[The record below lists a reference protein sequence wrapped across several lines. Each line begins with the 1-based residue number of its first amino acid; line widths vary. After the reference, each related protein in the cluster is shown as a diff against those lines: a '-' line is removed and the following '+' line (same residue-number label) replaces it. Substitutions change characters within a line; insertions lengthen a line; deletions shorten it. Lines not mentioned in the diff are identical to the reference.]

1 MRRLCGGWGGL
12 VLGAFGFLGSAT
24 AAGGGPGMSADA
36 ALKDILS
43 GNATYQ
49 KNEMLAKRRAETA
62 QSQSPQAIIVSC
74 SDSRVPPEGV
84 FNRYIGRL
92 FVVRTAGHALGDYEL
107 ASIEYAVEHLKSPLI
122 VVMGHE
128 RCGAVKATVDAA
140 TGAGAGGHPAATP
153 HDAASSDGHDDPA
166 PAKKAAPPKDP
177 PAPRKAKEKDKHD
190 DHGGGHHRPTQ
201 GALEDDTFH
210 GACDAPAKGAG
221 PGPVHDHIASLVK
234 ELTPAVVEAKKAN
247 PGDLVDAAVRENS
260 KRVARQL
267 VRESGVLR
275 DAVET
280 GALKIVSARYD
291 LDTGAVEVLE

>member
-1 MRRLCGGWGGL
+1 LA
-12 VLGAFGFLGSAT
+12 LGAFGFLGSAA

-62 QSQSPQAIIVSC
+62 QSQAPQAIIVSC

-128 RCGAVKATVDAA
+128 RCGAVKATVEAA
-140 TGAGAGGHPAATP
+140 TGGGGGGGGHSAATP
-153 HDAASSDGHDDPA
+153 HEAASPGGHDDHAA
-166 PAKKAAPPKDP
+166 PKKATPPPKDT
-177 PAPRKAKEKDKHD
+177 PAPRKVKDKDKHD
-190 DHGGGHHRPTQ
+190 DHGGGHHRPTH
-201 GALEDDTFH
+201 GALEDDTFQ
-210 GACDAPAKGAG
+210 GACDAPAKGAA

-247 PGDLVDAAVRENS
+247 PGDLLDAAVRENS

-280 GALKIVSARYD
+280 GALKIVAARYD

>member
-1 MRRLCGGWGGL
+1 
-12 VLGAFGFLGSAT
+12 
-24 AAGGGPGMSADA
+24 MSADV

-107 ASIEYAVEHLKSPLI
+107 ASIEYAVEHLKTPLI

-128 RCGAVKATVDAA
+128 RCGAVKATVEAA
-140 TGAGAGGHPAATP
+140 TGAGDNEHSGATP
-153 HDAASSDGHDDPA
+153 HKAASPGGHDDPA
-166 PAKKAAPPKDP
+166 PPKKAAPPKEA
-177 PAPRKAKEKDKHD
+177 PAPRKANEKEKHD
-190 DHGGGHHRPTQ
+190 DHGGGHHRPTH
-201 GALEDDTFH
+201 GALEDDALE

-221 PGPVHDHIASLVK
+221 PGPVHDHIGSLVK
-234 ELTPAVVEAKKAN
+234 ELTPAVVEAKKAK
-247 PGDLVDAAVRENS
+247 PTDLVDAAVRENS

-280 GALKIVSARYD
+280 GALKIVATRYD